1 MRDTWQVTG
10 SMGKGDHQ
18 IIMEA
23 SNMKTWYAV
32 ATGLRLALV
41 LYGEWQDH
49 TMAVKFT
56 DVDYYVF
63 NDAAKFVTMGQSPYN
78 RATFRYT
85 PLLAWALT
93 PNIFLHPFF
102 GKLLFILFDVLSGS
116 LIFTILKNNGC
127 SGTTSTMSSLL
138 WLLNPLP
145 MVVSSRGNAESVMA
159 YLVLQ
164 TISLLQR
171 RKTVLAAL
179 MYALAVHVKIYP
191 VTYALAVYLYL
202 DHEEGTLDPKT
213 SVKEMVTKKT
223 DSSVVVRFLWSL
235 RPTWNR
241 IKFGL
246 VAGVTLVLLTAVF
259 YVKYGWI
266 FLYETYLYHIVRK
279 DIRHNFS
286 PYFYMLY
293 LTAGDETSFFIK
305 FLTFCPQILLLVAIA
320 LRFHKDLPLSCFLCT
335 FTFVM
340 LNKVCTSQYFLWY
353 LCLLPLLVPRLTLT
367 WWRTAVLSMLWFLAQ
382 GLWLLPAYYL
392 EFEGQNTFI
401 YIWLAGLFFFTV
413 NVFIVFTIILHYDYK
428 GGHLTSSKAD

>member
-1 MRDTWQVTG
+1 MAT
-10 SMGKGDHQ
+10 S
-18 IIMEA
+18 
-23 SNMKTWYAV
+23 SNMRRWYTA
-32 ATGLRLALV
+32 ATGVRLAV
-41 LYGEWQDH
+41 MLYGEWQDR
-49 TMAVKFT
+49 TMDVKFT

-63 NDAAKFVTMGQSPYN
+63 NDAAKFVTLGQSPYN

-102 GKLLFILFDVLSGS
+102 GKLLFILFDILSGH
-116 LIFTILKNNGC
+116 LIFTILKNNGI
-127 SGTTSTMSSLL
+127 SEQTAKMSSLL

-145 MVVSSRGNAESVMA
+145 IVVSSRGNAESIMA

-164 TISLLQR
+164 TISLLQQR
-171 RKTVLAAL
+171 QTALAAL

-202 DHEEGTLDPKT
+202 GCEEGVLNLKT
-213 SVKEMVTKKT
+213 SKEVDSERTV
-223 DSSVVVRFLWSL
+223 SSVVVKFMWSL

-241 IKFGL
+241 VKFGL
-246 VAGVTLVLLTAVF
+246 IAGITVVLLTAIF

-293 LTAGDETSFFIK
+293 LTAGDETSFFVK
-305 FLTFCPQILLLVAIA
+305 FLTFFPQLLLLVAIA
-320 LRFHKDLPLSCFLCT
+320 MRFHRDLPLSCFLCT

-353 LCLLPLLVPRLTLT
+353 LCLLPLLVPRLRLT
-367 WWRTAVLSMLWFLAQ
+367 WTRTAVLSSLWFLAQ

-392 EFEGQNTFI
+392 EFEGQNTFL
-401 YIWLAGLFFFTV
+401 YIWLAGLLFFLV
-413 NVFIVFTIILHYDYK
+413 NVYIVFAIITHYDYR
-428 GGHLTSSKAD
+428 GSSATAKAD